1 MSSCKRNNHDL
12 ARVIEEARRID
23 AAQGAAN
30 AWAYLLAHS
39 VDPQTILRVLSGNA
53 VRQIGRAHV

>member
-1 MSSCKRNNHDL
+1 MSCKRSNHDL

-23 AAQGAAN
+23 AARGAAN

-53 VRQIGRAHV
+53 VRRNRDLH

>member
-53 VRQIGRAHV
+53 VRRDTSLH